1 MAREWRAAQGKDS
14 GPSEKQVKLSG
25 EEQPPASQVGM
36 LSKCW
41 MSERSNVKSR
51 RLSDLGECQKEGFF
65 FSFLVSECLLKNK
78 QAPELGHT
86 LVSFDG
92 EGQGKSHW
100 ETCNQ

>member
-14 GPSEKQVKLSG
+14 GPSEKQVNLIG

-36 LSKCW
+36 LGKCW
-41 MSERSNVKSR
+41 MSEWINVKSR
-51 RLSDLGECQKEGFF
+51 RLGDLGECKRVFHFF
-65 FSFLVSECLLKNK
+65 FLASECLLKNE

-92 EGQGKSHW
+92 EGQGKS
-100 ETCNQ
+100 Q